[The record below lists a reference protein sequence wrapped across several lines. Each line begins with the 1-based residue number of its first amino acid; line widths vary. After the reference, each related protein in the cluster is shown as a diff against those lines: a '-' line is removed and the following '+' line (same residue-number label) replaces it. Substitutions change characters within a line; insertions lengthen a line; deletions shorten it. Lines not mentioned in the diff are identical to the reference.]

1 MRVPIPIALFFVNIR
16 VPAPLFANGTLWLL
30 GGFLLMNLLVLLE
43 VADRL
48 SLKRDLEVAR
58 EIQNAMLPEGTWSGP
73 GVEAFGLTK
82 PANTVGGDFYDI
94 LPQPDGTVLVALGDV
109 AGKASPA
116 ALLMA
121 LLLAILR
128 TLVDEG
134 LPLTALVQRLNLQ
147 VSRHAPASRFITL
160 FLASFTPVDR
170 PSRVRQ
176 RRPDTAAAAPA
187 KWIDRTAD
195 ERRHRARHVRRQH
208 VSSRRAAACIPGDAL
223 LMYSDGLTE
232 AESPDG
238 QPFDEAG
245 LERTLALFAGA
256 YQKTAA
262 AELGKAVF
270 DAVERHRR
278 DQRLQDDLT
287 VLVLSRL
294 AYGEQ
299 PVSGVYRPESNR
311 AGVSAIRRG
320 GRLDLADLITCIAML
335 VTTASSVWRSSR
347 PCSRG
352 KHSVAP
358 ARRRRSLDPGISA
371 GRRNRD
377 LDDGSRAVDSNCCRR
392 PPTRSGARVL
402 RGDGP
407 PGHHA
412 RRRQG
417 ARSIGAAG
425 HAAGRRLPARR
436 RSLHGDR
443 PARPHRDVASRH
455 PPSARRRTR
464 PPAVAHPR
472 RGSPRVDR
480 RAASPR
486 AASGETVRGEE
497 PGAEGDRFRA
507 AAAVRRCLRRGN
519 AGRRDRD
526 RAARRR
532 HDGLPAGAEG
542 RERAAEAVRRR
553 RGARDAVHLGVRPPQ
568 PV

>member
-1 MRVPIPIALFFVNIR
+1 MPREFISRYTHDLTSDELGKLFTRETPEAYRIFARGINTAELEGLPWHKKAVRYAQGFFLAFTMRLSPARRLMYGIALALAVIGLLQLFNGFGLMRVPIPIALFFVNIR
-16 VPAPLFANGTLWLL
+16 VPAPLFANGTMALL
-30 GGFLLMNLLVLLE
+30 SGFLLMNLLVLLE

-134 LPLTALVQRLNLQ
+134 LPLTSLVQRLNIQ

-160 FLASFTPVDR
+160 FLASFHPATGRLEFVNAGQTP
-170 PSRVRQ
+170 PLL
-176 RRPDTAAAAPA
+176 
-187 KWIDRTAD
+187 
-195 ERRHRARHVRRQH
+195 RRQNGSIERLMQGGVALGMFEGSTYQSGELQLH
-208 VSSRRAAACIPGDAL
+208 PGDAL

-294 AYGEQ
+294 AQ
-299 PVSGVYRPESNR
+299 
-311 AGVSAIRRG
+311 A
-320 GRLDLADLITCIAML
+320 
-335 VTTASSVWRSSR
+335 
-347 PCSRG
+347 
-352 KHSVAP
+352 
-358 ARRRRSLDPGISA
+358 
-371 GRRNRD
+371 
-377 LDDGSRAVDSNCCRR
+377 
-392 PPTRSGARVL
+392 
-402 RGDGP
+402 
-407 PGHHA
+407 
-412 RRRQG
+412 
-417 ARSIGAAG
+417 
-425 HAAGRRLPARR
+425 
-436 RSLHGDR
+436 
-443 PARPHRDVASRH
+443 
-455 PPSARRRTR
+455 
-464 PPAVAHPR
+464 
-472 RGSPRVDR
+472 
-480 RAASPR
+480 
-486 AASGETVRGEE
+486 
-497 PGAEGDRFRA
+497 
-507 AAAVRRCLRRGN
+507 
-519 AGRRDRD
+519 
-526 RAARRR
+526 
-532 HDGLPAGAEG
+532 
-542 RERAAEAVRRR
+542 
-553 RGARDAVHLGVRPPQ
+553 
-568 PV
+568 